1 MYAYVCH
8 CMSVCFP
15 QTACLPQ
22 NKKKLNE
29 TLGQKE
35 KLYPYVKL
43 FSSMAQLV
51 KKKKENKE
59 VGVGSLNFPLRRAPV
74 GG

>member
-15 QTACLPQ
+15 LTACLPQ
-22 NKKKLNE
+22 NKKMNE

-43 FSSMAQLV
+43 FSSMAQLL
-51 KKKKENKE
+51 KKKKKIKKLE
-59 VGVGSLNFPLRRAPV
+59 LAA
-74 GG
+74 